1 MNSTFTFLERTNPL
15 NYNNKI
21 IVAVIFIIITIF
33 VVNTLFVNIDTNIT
47 TNNNNSKMF
56 SSIGFSQFLCKA
68 VM

>member
-1 MNSTFTFLERTNPL
+1 MNSTFTFLGWTNPL

-47 TNNNNSKMF
+47 TTNNNKMF
-56 SSIGFSQFLCKA
+56 SSISFSQNFSAKL
-68 VM
+68 